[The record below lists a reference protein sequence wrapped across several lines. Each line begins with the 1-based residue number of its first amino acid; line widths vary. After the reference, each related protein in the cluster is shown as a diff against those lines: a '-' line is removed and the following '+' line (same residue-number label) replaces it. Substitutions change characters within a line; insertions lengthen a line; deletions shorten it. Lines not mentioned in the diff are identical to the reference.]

1 METCEMKDYLELQK
15 KMKEKQL
22 ALIEK
27 RVRIAAEIEKKNIGV
42 SWEEMQEF
50 LGHSYE
56 NLEGVEE
63 RGEQLIDPDLFIRIS
78 ADLVNTEKRIK
89 RDIEKIKIELNK
101 LSKE

>member
-1 METCEMKDYLELQK
+1 MENLAEMKEYLELQIK
-15 KMKEKQL
+15 LKEKQL

-27 RVRIAAEIEKKNIGV
+27 RIRIAGEIERKNMGV

-63 RGEQLIDPDLFIRIS
+63 SGEKLIDPDLFIRIS
-78 ADLVNTEKRIK
+78 ADLVITGKRIK
-89 RDIEKIKIELNK
+89 KDIEKIKIELNK
-101 LSKE
+101 S